1 MELQELLD
9 KANKDLSASR
19 ERTNTLN
26 TRVAE
31 LESELGNV
39 RKELLKS
46 EEFSTK
52 HQRDIRE
59 VGVSHIP
66 KHTHGVCLSKYP
78 TLALMIVIEG
88 MLKVTFTMIPRH
100 VTIHKHIF
108 LFVRVKLVLYI

>member
-19 ERTNTLN
+19 ERSNTLN

-31 LESELGNV
+31 LESELANV

-46 EEFSTK
+46 EEFSAK

-59 VGVSHIP
+59 VGVSHTPHFSARQFEAVVVSFCIFNV
-66 KHTHGVCLSKYP
+66 HILSEKMHEVY
-78 TLALMIVIEG
+78 
-88 MLKVTFTMIPRH
+88 LKSF
-100 VTIHKHIF
+100 F
-108 LFVRVKLVLYI
+108 S